1 MLISP
6 FSPLFFRP
14 IKSYGIGCP
23 YIQTFATSDRILI
36 EIMGETDWH
45 GQATVYAEPSH
56 EPLFVIQ
63 FNTWEINRTTMLR
76 FTVLALTPGTYS
88 VGISGI
94 GVSETFKVTNSEL
107 ELATTTLIQYS
118 MKDNKSRMD
127 GVFFIDGMQRFFDF
141 RVPGGFKDSNWT
153 FSVDNEQFVTADSDI
168 IELYAKESTQQK
180 FTLGNSMGCPIWFGE
195 MLNRI
200 LCCSFVYFDGIRY
213 CRKDSSVPE
222 VTLLQDGINSFVFN
236 QSLQKVV
243 NIDPAINLSHQIAMR
258 RTSDTY
264 RLAIPDINRIA
275 E

>member
-1 MLISP
+1 
-6 FSPLFFRP
+6 
-14 IKSYGIGCP
+14 
-23 YIQTFATSDRILI
+23 
-36 EIMGETDWH
+36 
-45 GQATVYAEPSH
+45 
-56 EPLFVIQ
+56 
-63 FNTWEINRTTMLR
+63 
-76 FTVLALTPGTYS
+76 
-88 VGISGI
+88 
-94 GVSETFKVTNSEL
+94 
-107 ELATTTLIQYS
+107 
-118 MKDNKSRMD
+118 
-127 GVFFIDGMQRFFDF
+127 
-141 RVPGGFKDSNWT
+141 
-153 FSVDNEQFVTADSDI
+153 
-168 IELYAKESTQQK
+168 
-180 FTLGNSMGCPIWFGE
+180 